1 MKLNVTLSVLLLAAS
16 ASCSLPSIKAL
27 PPESGPARTIPSGQ
41 PTVVSDQ
48 PSTPKLQ
55 QTNLYDRQGN
65 VVGEQK
71 PGTTVV
77 QPVAGLSSSAEDDT
91 RWTLLEKY
99 QSALAEKEQLTFEL
113 QAITN
118 ALRES
123 EEREATSAATV
134 EHLKKQLIDMNAR
147 GEALANQ
154 NLELAER
161 LATAQIRRL
170 QSEKLLLEA
179 KLDWRR
185 VQATLTPGMPSNPE
199 LEPGS
204 PAPAEG
210 PKGTE

>member
-1 MKLNVTLSVLLLAAS
+1 MKLKYTLPIVLLAAT
-16 ASCSLPSIKAL
+16 ASCSLPSIKSL
-27 PPESGPARTIPSGQ
+27 PPDPGMAEAVPTGQ
-41 PTVVSDQ
+41 PMIVMDQ
-48 PSTPKLQ
+48 AGRSKTNS
-55 QTNLYDRQGN
+55 NLYDRNGN

-77 QPVAGLSSSAEDDT
+77 APAPGQAASSGEDS

-99 QSALAEKEQLTFEL
+99 QSSLSEKEQLTFEL

-123 EEREATSAATV
+123 EAREVASAATV
-134 EHLKKQLIDMNAR
+134 EHLKKQLIEMDGR
-147 GEALANQ
+147 GQALAGQ
-154 NLELAER
+154 NMELAER

-185 VQATLTPGMPSNPE
+185 VQATLMPGMPAKSAEASQQMPKSN
-199 LEPGS
+199 
-204 PAPAEG
+204 G
-210 PKGTE
+210 PMGDE

>member
-1 MKLNVTLSVLLLAAS
+1 MNLKYVLPIVLLASS
-16 ASCSLPSIKAL
+16 ASCSLPAIKAL
-27 PPESGPARTIPSGQ
+27 PPEPGVAAATPMGQ
-41 PTVVSDQ
+41 PRIVTDQ
-48 PSTPKLQ
+48 SSSSNQKQ
-55 QTNLYDRQGN
+55 ANLYDRQGN

-71 PGTTVV
+71 GGTMIVE
-77 QPVAGLSSSAEDDT
+77 PVTGQSSSNEEGT

-99 QSALAEKEQLTFEL
+99 QSVLAEKEQLSFEL

-123 EEREATSAATV
+123 EERETTAAATV
-134 EHLKKQLIDMNAR
+134 DHLKKQLIDMNGR

-154 NLELAER
+154 NMELAER

-185 VQATLTPGMPSNPE
+185 VQATLMPG
-199 LEPGS
+199 EPAGAAEVPVES
-204 PAPAEG
+204 PATSG
-210 PKGTE
+210 PMGDE